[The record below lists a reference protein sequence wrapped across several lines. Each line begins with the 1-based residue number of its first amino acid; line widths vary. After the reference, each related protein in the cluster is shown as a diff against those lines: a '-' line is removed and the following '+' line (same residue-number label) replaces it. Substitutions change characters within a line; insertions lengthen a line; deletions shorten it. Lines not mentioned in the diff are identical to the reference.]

1 MALLII
7 ERRRNQTREFKEQ
20 ELQREEKRNK
30 EIEVQNSKHREEI
43 NKLLYKFKTPSE
55 EHEPKTVKLPSLSI
69 PSFDGDPTK
78 WKSYWQQFEA
88 IIHNS
93 KKLDDQL
100 RMQYL
105 LKTLIT
111 KKARDAI
118 EGIDA
123 VAEAYP
129 EAVAAL
135 KNRFDRPQ
143 VNHRAHVRAIL
154 NLKQVVN

>member
-1 MALLII
+1 M
-7 ERRRNQTREFKEQ
+7 
-20 ELQREEKRNK
+20 
-30 EIEVQNSKHREEI
+30 
-43 NKLLYKFKTPSE
+43 
-55 EHEPKTVKLPSLSI
+55 KLPPLSI
-69 PSFDGDPTK
+69 PTFDGHPTK

-88 IIHNS
+88 TIHNL

-105 LKTLIT
+105 LKSLTT
-111 KKARDAI
+111 KKDEDAI

-135 KNRFDRPQ
+135 KNCLHRPQ
-143 VNHRAHVRAIL
+143 VIHRAHVRAIL
-154 NLKQVVN
+154 SIKTMKDCSSGELKKLHTPSPLLRMAFISLINVP

>member
-1 MALLII
+1 M
-7 ERRRNQTREFKEQ
+7 K
-20 ELQREEKRNK
+20 
-30 EIEVQNSKHREEI
+30 
-43 NKLLYKFKTPSE
+43 
-55 EHEPKTVKLPSLSI
+55 EHEPKTVKLPSLRI

-78 WKSYWQQFEA
+78 WKSYWQQFA
-88 IIHNS
+88 TIHNS

-105 LKTLIT
+105 LKSLTT

-135 KNRFDRPQ
+135 KNRFDRHQ
-143 VNHRAHVRAIL
+143 VIHRAHVRAIL
-154 NLKQVVN
+154 ILYKPMKDGSSGELRKPHDTSLKIIEDNGSTGF